1 MCECFNE
8 YQLGTGF
15 DCAFALRIGNPV
27 IGKSKIIENSVFPSS
42 VLDMHHCSLIIK
54 CDADILMFCL
64 FSGAK
69 LMLPSF
75 SGSYFSSNEE
85 LSFQL

>member
-8 YQLGTGF
+8 YQLGTGL

-54 CDADILMFCL
+54 CVTDILMLCL
-64 FSGAK
+64 FSGGQVDASK
-69 LMLPSF
+69 L
-75 SGSYFSSNEE
+75 
-85 LSFQL
+85 

>member
-8 YQLGTGF
+8 YQLGTGL

-42 VLDMHHCSLIIK
+42 VLDMHQCSLIIK
-54 CDADILMFCL
+54 CDADIFMFCL
-64 FSGAK
+64 FSGGQVDASK
-69 LMLPSF
+69 L
-75 SGSYFSSNEE
+75 
-85 LSFQL
+85 

>member
-15 DCAFALRIGNPV
+15 DCAFALKIGNPV

-42 VLDMHHCSLIIK
+42 VLDMHHCSFIIKCIIK
-54 CDADILMFCL
+54 CDADVLMFCL
-64 FSGAK
+64 FSGGQVDASK
-69 LMLPSF
+69 L
-75 SGSYFSSNEE
+75 
-85 LSFQL
+85 